1 MIKND
6 KIIKYNIKK
15 KRIIAKIW
23 KYYMWNIEKRDYNE
37 MKYLKSRVTRYNF
50 WIHITNFDSI
60 IVENDEKKILFGR
73 FYMIDEKIFLI
84 KYEKSQWV
92 EILKIS
98 ACKIL

>member
-60 IVENDEKKILFGR
+60 IVENDEKKYYLEGFTWL
-73 FYMIDEKIFLI
+73 K
-84 KYEKSQWV
+84 KYF
-92 EILKIS
+92 
-98 ACKIL
+98 

>member
-37 MKYLKSRVTRYNF
+37 MKYLKSLTRYNF

-60 IVENDEKKILFGR
+60 IVENDEKKYYLEGFTWL
-73 FYMIDEKIFLI
+73 K
-84 KYEKSQWV
+84 KYF
-92 EILKIS
+92 
-98 ACKIL
+98 